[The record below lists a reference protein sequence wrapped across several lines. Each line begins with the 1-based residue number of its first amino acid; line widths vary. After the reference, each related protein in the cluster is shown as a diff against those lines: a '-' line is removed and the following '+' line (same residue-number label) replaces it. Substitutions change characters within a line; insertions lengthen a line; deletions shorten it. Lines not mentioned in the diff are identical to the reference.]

1 MNQVFSLSSLLVM
14 PIWFLMI
21 FLPRWKY
28 TKIIITSPYI
38 IVPAA
43 LLYAI
48 LIIPN
53 IGNTF
58 AQLANPNLEGISK
71 LLGSSSGA
79 TVAWVH
85 FLAFDL
91 FVGRYAY
98 LESQKRNLNP
108 VLMGFVLFSILMYG
122 PLGMLIFLGISA
134 FNARV
139 EPSKT
144 LDSAQG

>member
-1 MNQVFSLSSLLVM
+1 M
-14 PIWFLMI
+14 PFWFLMI

-28 TKIIITSPYI
+28 TKTIVASPYI

-43 LLYAI
+43 FLYAA
-48 LIIPN
+48 LVIPN
-53 IGNTF
+53 IGSTF
-58 AQLANPNLEGISK
+58 LLLANPNLEGISK

-79 TVAWVH
+79 TISWVH

-98 LESQKRNLNP
+98 LEGQKHNINL

-122 PLGMLIFLGISA
+122 PLGMLIFLAVNA
-134 FNARV
+134 FTPKL
-139 EPSKT
+139 EPTKIKLPS
-144 LDSAQG
+144 

>member
-1 MNQVFSLSSLLVM
+1 M
-14 PIWFLMI
+14 PFWFLMI
-21 FLPRWKY
+21 FLPRWKV
-28 TKIIITSPYI
+28 TKTIIASPYI

-43 LLYAI
+43 LLYAA
-48 LIIPN
+48 LVIPN
-53 IGNTF
+53 IGSTF
-58 AQLANPNLEGISK
+58 AQLANPNLESISK

-108 VLMGFVLFSILMYG
+108 ILMGFVLFSILMYG
-122 PLGMLIFLGISA
+122 PFGILIFLAINTFTA
-134 FNARV
+134 K
-139 EPSKT
+139 SKT
-144 LDSAQG
+144 SPRTVGAETDFTVGDE

>member
-1 MNQVFSLSSLLVM
+1 M
-14 PIWFLMI
+14 PFWFLMI

-28 TKIIITSPYI
+28 TKTIIASPYI

-43 LLYAI
+43 LLYAL

-53 IGNTF
+53 IGSTF
-58 AQLANPNLEGISK
+58 MLLLNPNLDGISK

-79 TVAWVH
+79 TIAWVH

-108 VLMGFVLFSILMYG
+108 ILMGLVLFSILMYG
-122 PLGMLIFLGISA
+122 PLGALIFVTLRA
-134 FNARV
+134 L
-139 EPSKT
+139 SKPE
-144 LDSAQG
+144 LNKHQSQLEF

>member
-14 PIWFLMI
+14 PFWFLMI

-28 TKIIITSPYI
+28 TKTIIASPYI

-43 LLYAI
+43 LLYAA
-48 LIIPN
+48 LVIPN

-58 AQLANPNLEGISK
+58 MLLLNPNLEGISK

-79 TVAWVH
+79 TIGWVH

-98 LESQKRNLNP
+98 LEGQKRNLNP
-108 VLMGFVLFSILMYG
+108 ILMGSVLFSILMYG
-122 PLGMLIFLGISA
+122 PLGMLIFLGVSIFMPKLETPKA
-134 FNARV
+134 
-139 EPSKT
+139 
-144 LDSAQG
+144 

>member
-1 MNQVFSLSSLLVM
+1 MSTIFSLSSLLVM
-14 PIWFLMI
+14 PFWFLMI

-28 TKIIITSPYI
+28 TKTIVASPYL

-43 LLYAI
+43 LLYAA
-48 LIIPN
+48 LVIPN
-53 IGNTF
+53 IGSTF
-58 AQLANPNLEGISK
+58 LLLANPNLEGISK

-79 TVAWVH
+79 TISWVH

-98 LESQKRNLNP
+98 LEGQKRNINL

-122 PLGMLIFLGISA
+122 PLGMLIFLAVNA
-134 FNARV
+134 FTPKL
-139 EPSKT
+139 EPVKN
-144 LDSAQG
+144 

>member
-1 MNQVFSLSSLLVM
+1 MSTIFSLSSLPVM
-14 PIWFLMI
+14 PFWFLMI

-28 TKIIITSPYI
+28 TKIIIASPYI

-43 LLYAI
+43 LLYAA
-48 LIIPN
+48 LVIPN
-53 IGNTF
+53 IGSTF

-79 TVAWVH
+79 TISWVH

-98 LESQKRNLNP
+98 LEGQKRNLN
-108 VLMGFVLFSILMYG
+108 VFLMGLVLFSILMYG
-122 PLGMLIFLGISA
+122 PFGILIFLGVNAFSA
-134 FNARV
+134 N
-139 EPSKT
+139 SQTIKT
-144 LDSAQG
+144 SNSA

>member
-1 MNQVFSLSSLLVM
+1 M
-14 PIWFLMI
+14 PFWFLMI

-28 TKIIITSPYI
+28 TKAIIASPYI

-43 LLYAI
+43 LLYA
-48 LIIPN
+48 LLVIPN

-58 AQLANPNLEGISK
+58 MVLLNPNLEGISK

-108 VLMGFVLFSILMYG
+108 FLMGLVLFSILMYG
-122 PLGMLIFLGISA
+122 PLGMLIFLGVNTFAAKPETVKI
-134 FNARV
+134 
-139 EPSKT
+139 
-144 LDSAQG
+144 

>member
-14 PIWFLMI
+14 PFWFLMI

-28 TKIIITSPYI
+28 TKTIIASPYMV
-38 IVPAA
+38 VPAA

-48 LIIPN
+48 LVIPN
-53 IGNTF
+53 IGSTF
-58 AQLANPNLEGISK
+58 AQLANPNLESISK

-108 VLMGFVLFSILMYG
+108 ILMGLVLFSILMYG
-122 PLGMLIFLGISA
+122 PLGMLIFLGVSTFSA
-134 FNARV
+134 KNQAI
-139 EPSKT
+139 KT
-144 LDSAQG
+144 SASVQS

>member
-1 MNQVFSLSSLLVM
+1 MNLVFSLSSLLVM
-14 PIWFLMI
+14 PFWFLMI

-28 TKIIITSPYI
+28 TKTIIASPFI
-38 IVPAA
+38 VVPAA

-53 IGNTF
+53 IGSTF
-58 AQLANPNLEGISK
+58 MLLLNPNLEGISK

-108 VLMGFVLFSILMYG
+108 IVMGLVLFSILMYG
-122 PLGMLIFLGISA
+122 PLGALIFLTVRA
-134 FNARV
+134 F
-139 EPSKT
+139 SKSEVNKT
-144 LDSAQG
+144 QLEY

>member
-1 MNQVFSLSSLLVM
+1 MNLVFSLSSLLVM
-14 PIWFLMI
+14 PFWFLMI

-28 TKIIITSPYI
+28 TKTIIASPYI

-48 LIIPN
+48 LILPN
-53 IGNTF
+53 IGSTF
-58 AQLANPNLEGISK
+58 AQLANPNLAGISK

-79 TVAWVH
+79 TIGWVH

-108 VLMGFVLFSILMYG
+108 ILMGLVLFSILMYG
-122 PLGMLIFLGISA
+122 PFGILIFLGVSI
-134 FNARV
+134 FMPKL
-139 EPSKT
+139 EHTK
-144 LDSAQG
+144 L

>member
-1 MNQVFSLSSLLVM
+1 MNLVFSLSSLLVM
-14 PIWFLMI
+14 PFWFLMI

-28 TKIIITSPYI
+28 TKTIVASPYI

-48 LIIPN
+48 LVIPN
-53 IGNTF
+53 IGSTF
-58 AQLANPNLEGISK
+58 AQLANPNLDSISK

-79 TVAWVH
+79 TIGWVH
-85 FLAFDL
+85 FLVFDL

-108 VLMGFVLFSILMYG
+108 ILMGFVLFSILMYG
-122 PLGMLIFLGISA
+122 PLGALIFFALKA
-134 FNARV
+134 LLQKPEPK
-139 EPSKT
+139 EPSA
-144 LDSAQG
+144 SA

>member
-1 MNQVFSLSSLLVM
+1 M
-14 PIWFLMI
+14 PFWFLMI

-28 TKIIITSPYI
+28 TKTIVASPYL

-43 LLYAI
+43 LLYAA
-48 LIIPN
+48 LVIPN
-53 IGNTF
+53 IGSTF
-58 AQLANPNLEGISK
+58 LLLANPNLEGISK

-79 TVAWVH
+79 TISWVH

-98 LESQKRNLNP
+98 LEGQKRNINL

-122 PLGMLIFLGISA
+122 PLGMLIFLTVNA
-134 FNARV
+134 FTPKL
-139 EPSKT
+139 EPTKIKLPS
-144 LDSAQG
+144 

>member
-14 PIWFLMI
+14 PFWFLMI
-21 FLPRWKY
+21 FLPRWKV
-28 TKIIITSPYI
+28 TKTIIASPYI
-38 IVPAA
+38 VVPAA

-58 AQLANPNLEGISK
+58 MSLLNPNLEGISK

-79 TVAWVH
+79 TIGWVH

-98 LESQKRNLNP
+98 LESQKRNFNP
-108 VLMGFVLFSILMYG
+108 ILTGLVLFSILMYG

-134 FNARV
+134 FTPKL
-139 EPSKT
+139 EPVT
-144 LDSAQG
+144 T

>member
-1 MNQVFSLSSLLVM
+1 M
-14 PIWFLMI
+14 PFWFLMI

-28 TKIIITSPYI
+28 TKTIIASPYI

-43 LLYAI
+43 FLYAA
-48 LIIPN
+48 LVIPN

-58 AQLANPNLEGISK
+58 MSLLNPNLEGISK
-71 LLGSSSGA
+71 LLGSNGGA
-79 TVAWVH
+79 TIGWVH

-98 LESQKRNLNP
+98 LEGQKRNINL

-122 PLGMLIFLGISA
+122 PLGMLIFLVVNA
-134 FNARV
+134 FSPKL
-139 EPSKT
+139 EPSQNSK
-144 LDSAQG
+144 LEL

>member
-14 PIWFLMI
+14 PFWFLMI

-28 TKIIITSPYI
+28 TKIIIGSPFI

-43 LLYAI
+43 LLYAL

-53 IGNTF
+53 IGSTF
-58 AQLANPNLEGISK
+58 MSLLNPNLEGISK

-79 TVAWVH
+79 TVAWIH

-98 LESQKRNLNP
+98 LESQKRNFNP
-108 VLMGFVLFSILMYG
+108 ILMGFVLFSILMYG
-122 PLGMLIFLGISA
+122 PLGALIFLGVNA
-134 FNARV
+134 FS
-139 EPSKT
+139 SKPEIVKI
-144 LDSAQG
+144 

>member
-14 PIWFLMI
+14 PFWFLMI
-21 FLPRWKY
+21 FLPRWKV
-28 TKIIITSPYI
+28 TKTIIASPYI

-43 LLYAI
+43 LLYAA
-48 LIIPN
+48 LVIPN

-58 AQLANPNLEGISK
+58 MSLLNPNLEGISK

-79 TVAWVH
+79 TIGWVH

-108 VLMGFVLFSILMYG
+108 ILMGLVLFSILMYG
-122 PLGMLIFLGISA
+122 PLGALIFFAVKALLQKPEPKETSA
-134 FNARV
+134 
-139 EPSKT
+139 ST
-144 LDSAQG
+144 

>member
-1 MNQVFSLSSLLVM
+1 M
-14 PIWFLMI
+14 PFWFLMI
-21 FLPRWKY
+21 FLPRWKV
-28 TKIIITSPYI
+28 TKTIIASPLI

-48 LIIPN
+48 LVIPN
-53 IGNTF
+53 IGSSF
-58 AQLANPNLEGISK
+58 AQLANPNLESISK

-98 LESQKRNLNP
+98 LESQKRNLSP
-108 VLMGFVLFSILMYG
+108 ILMGLVLFSILMYG
-122 PLGMLIFLGISA
+122 PLGMLIFLALNA
-134 FNARV
+134 FTPKL
-139 EPSKT
+139 EPTKFESP
-144 LDSAQG
+144 S

>member
-1 MNQVFSLSSLLVM
+1 M
-14 PIWFLMI
+14 PFWFLMI
-21 FLPRWKY
+21 FLPHWKY
-28 TKIIITSPYI
+28 TKTIITSPFI

-43 LLYAI
+43 LLYAL

-58 AQLANPNLEGISK
+58 MVLLNPNLEGISK

-79 TVAWVH
+79 TIGWIH

-98 LESQKRNLNP
+98 LESQKRNFNP
-108 VLMGFVLFSILMYG
+108 ILMGLVLFSILMYG
-122 PLGMLIFLGISA
+122 PLGALIFFA
-134 FNARV
+134 V
-139 EPSKT
+139 KT
-144 LDSAQG
+144 LSEKPETNEI

>member
-1 MNQVFSLSSLLVM
+1 MNLIFSLSSLLVM
-14 PIWFLMI
+14 PFWFLMI

-28 TKIIITSPYI
+28 TKTIVASPYL

-43 LLYAI
+43 LLYAA
-48 LIIPN
+48 LVIPN
-53 IGNTF
+53 IGSTF
-58 AQLANPNLEGISK
+58 LLLANPNLESIST

-79 TVAWVH
+79 TISWVH

-98 LESQKRNLNP
+98 LEGQKRNINL

-122 PLGMLIFLGISA
+122 PLGMLIFLVVNA
-134 FNARV
+134 FTPKL
-139 EPSKT
+139 EIPKIELPS
-144 LDSAQG
+144 

>member
-14 PIWFLMI
+14 PFWFLMV

-28 TKIIITSPYI
+28 TKTIIGSPFI
-38 IVPAA
+38 LVPAA
-43 LLYAI
+43 LLYAA
-48 LIIPN
+48 LVIPN
-53 IGNTF
+53 IGSTF
-58 AQLANPNLEGISK
+58 AQLANPNLESISK

-98 LESQKRNLNP
+98 LESQKRNFNP
-108 VLMGFVLFSILMYG
+108 ILMGFVLFSILMYG
-122 PLGMLIFLGISA
+122 PLGALIFLAVNA
-134 FNARV
+134 FGANNQTT
-139 EPSKT
+139 KT
-144 LDSAQG
+144 SNSV